1 MKPKILV
8 GCPISDYKRY
18 CIDEYLEGISNLTYS
33 NFELFLVD
41 NSETSDFY
49 EELKSKGIDV
59 KRIEYVPSAKNR
71 IVKSRNLIVDKFL
84 EGDYDYFFSL
94 EMDVIP
100 PKDIIE
106 RLLES
111 NKEIVSGVYFKPFI
125 IRDQNDIILSK
136 EIMPIAYQ
144 RYSENRLK
152 RMSWKDVDNKDI
164 VEVEVVGLGCILIK
178 REVFEKKIK
187 FRWEQGNSSFDDF
200 WFCKDVKR
208 LGYNIFMN
216 NSLKCKHLV
225 TEMDWNKI
233 EK

>member
-1 MKPKILV
+1 MKPKVLI

-18 CIDEYLEGISNLTYS
+18 CIDEYLEGIKNLTYS
-33 NFELFLVD
+33 NFDLFLVD

-49 EELKSKGIDV
+49 EEIKSKGIDV
-59 KRIEYVPSAKNR
+59 ERIEYAPSAKER
-71 IVKSRNLIVDKFL
+71 IVKSRNIILDKFL
-84 EGDYDYFFSL
+84 DGDYDYFFSL

-100 PKDIIE
+100 PTDIIE
-106 RLLES
+106 KLLES

-125 IRDQNDIILSK
+125 IRDQTDRIVSK

-144 RYSENRLK
+144 KYSKDRLK
-152 RMSWKDVDNKDI
+152 RMTWKDVDNESL

-178 REVFEKKIK
+178 REIFEKKIK
-187 FRWEQGNSSFDDF
+187 FRYELNNESFDDF
-200 WFCKDVKR
+200 WFCKDVKQ
-208 LGYNIFMN
+208 LGYDIFMD

-225 TEMDWNKI
+225 TNIDWNKI